1 MEYFC
6 VVVSTIVEEIT
17 FGEIVHTTIVSDVLS
32 QEVKGGQEDYIK
44 REDVWIVAV
53 MGYIEPMQTRSRNE

>member
-6 VVVSTIVEEIT
+6 VVVSTIGEEIT